1 MRYRFAHK
9 SGVYGVEVVE
19 ETQDQI
25 LVKVMQVI
33 KHPKQG
39 DLHSPNEAEGVFF
52 HERKALSLYEKR
64 YTTKSKLK
72 PIGVDL
78 LPYEVSLQRAI
89 TQLETKLK
97 TEDTL
102 YNQKSLMCLNELK
115 KDYERQYKI
124 KFD

>member
-9 SGVYGVEVVE
+9 SGVYGVEVIE

-25 LVKVMQVI
+25 LVKVLQVI

-64 YTTKSKLK
+64 FTTKSKLK
-72 PIGVDL
+72 PFDVDL

>member
-25 LVKVMQVI
+25 LVKVLQVI

-64 YTTKSKLK
+64 FTTKSKLK
-72 PIGVDL
+72 PFDVDL

-102 YNQKSLMCLNELK
+102 YNQKSLLCLNELK

>member
-72 PIGVDL
+72 PIGVDP